1 MGSGRNSTKNLY
13 FAQILPAISF
23 PENFD
28 ILLEEMLANS
38 GKAYSAYGERSV
50 GSWTKPT
57 MSNDSPHLRL
67 DSCSFVCHELF
78 NRSSLSRLSSG

>member
-23 PENFD
+23 QENFD

-38 GKAYSAYGERSV
+38 GKAYPGLLQYHTILPSIS
-50 GSWTKPT
+50 T
-57 MSNDSPHLRL
+57 DL
-67 DSCSFVCHELF
+67 
-78 NRSSLSRLSSG
+78 

>member
-38 GKAYSAYGERSV
+38 GKAYSAEH
-50 GSWTKPT
+50 WTG
-57 MSNDSPHLRL
+57 NFQEDSP
-67 DSCSFVCHELF
+67 SCVQG
-78 NRSSLSRLSSG
+78 RS

>member
-38 GKAYSAYGERSV
+38 GKAYPVHRTCPLYCVLG
-50 GSWTKPT
+50 
-57 MSNDSPHLRL
+57 
-67 DSCSFVCHELF
+67 VC
-78 NRSSLSRLSSG
+78 RAPS